1 MTVSHASKL
10 KGGQAII
17 YWQDVNRI
25 IRRIHVEK
33 SGTIYSHTQYET
45 RAICDVT
52 TSVRKKSMQGVGVG
66 VTRIEIK
73 RRMEDGLVC
82 MHDLTPI
89 LNARRRIEDKL
100 S

>member
-1 MTVSHASKL
+1 MS
-10 KGGQAII
+10 
-17 YWQDVNRI
+17 
-25 IRRIHVEK
+25 
-33 SGTIYSHTQYET
+33 TIYSHTQYET

-89 LNARRRIEDKL
+89 LYARRRLEDKL